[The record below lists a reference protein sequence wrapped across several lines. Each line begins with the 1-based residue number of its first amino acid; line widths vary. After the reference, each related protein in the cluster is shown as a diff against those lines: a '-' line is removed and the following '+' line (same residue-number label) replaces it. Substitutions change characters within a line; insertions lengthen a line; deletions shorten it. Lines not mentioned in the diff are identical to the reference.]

1 MAGGALEI
9 MVEIPGRRIQGGR
22 ARVLGGKGLS
32 EFMAIT
38 ISRSGFGE
46 RHFGSTA
53 AEAEARVIAEL

>member
-1 MAGGALEI
+1 